1 MRGVGFPEAFLEQE
15 VIPKES
21 LTSGLCL
28 WSVVRVWKN
37 WAVGGGGLAQFSTL
51 DKTPGF

>member
-37 WAVGGGGLAQFSTL
+37 WAVGGGGV
-51 DKTPGF
+51 